1 MTKNGKEVIEN
12 IISHIKTEEIKKHV
26 EIIEERPFGFDFKF
40 YGIVFRIRVELL
52 TNCEQTKI
60 GHLAVYIV
68 EKTEESEDLIPF
80 NIWPKDATREDKHR
94 MTITYVN
101 DAQITTGSPNGSTAY
116 RGFFSSEFPILVA
129 EAALPIN
136 LDNKEKPQ
144 K

>member
-60 GHLAVYIV
+60 GHLAV
-68 EKTEESEDLIPF
+68 
-80 NIWPKDATREDKHR
+80 
-94 MTITYVN
+94 
-101 DAQITTGSPNGSTAY
+101 
-116 RGFFSSEFPILVA
+116 
-129 EAALPIN
+129 
-136 LDNKEKPQ
+136 
-144 K
+144 